1 MKKIVVAAGLLIVF
15 SSTQQFC
22 FYQPS
27 KQFCNKQ
34 SYTSISVERM
44 AIEGLLRDRLRQQL
58 LLMAQQERSRIILR
72 ARQRDREDRLV
83 LTIRE
88 IRMRREIEQ
97 GVLQAFDVAVRN
109 EIDALQT
116 LRGLR
121 LIDMVVAAQQRIR
134 DSDRLQ
140 S

>member
-1 MKKIVVAAGLLIVF
+1 MML

-27 KQFCNKQ
+27 QQFCNKQ
-34 SYTSISVERM
+34 SYASINLERM
-44 AIEGLLRDRLRQQL
+44 AAEDRLRNRLRGQL
-58 LLMAQQERSRIILR
+58 LLIAQQERARIILR
-72 ARQRDREDRLV
+72 ARQRDREDRLI
-83 LTIRE
+83 LRAKEIRE
-88 IRMRREIEQ
+88 RREIEQ
-97 GVLQAFDVAVRN
+97 GVLETFDLAVRD

-121 LIDMVVAAQQRIR
+121 LIDMVVVVQQRVR